1 MVTKGTELED
11 VGMLVGVTEV
21 GEIVVVS
28 ITGRDRFLDNG
39 TVVTVVTT
47 GLGVNVVGGDT
58 TVVLVVVLS
67 TNGTGTLINGVT
79 TELTNSFFDLL
90 VSLTFIREALEI
102 EIEAMSSASF
112 RAGEKNDACS
122 LKET

>member
-28 ITGRDRFLDNG
+28 ITGRDLFLDNG
-39 TVVTVVTT
+39 TVVTT

-58 TVVLVVVLS
+58 TVALVVVLS

-90 VSLTFIREALEI
+90 VSLTFRREALEI